1 MLCDA
6 DVLIW
11 VLRDYEKAV
20 RTVEL
25 LAERC
30 LSVATYMELA
40 RGARDKRELR
50 GIKGYLSEY
59 GFRLLPLTERIGHR
73 ASVYVEGHSLSSGLG
88 VVDALVAATA
98 VENGLALLSGNVR
111 HYRPIADLEVKA
123 FRP

>member
-11 VLRDYEKAV
+11 VLRNYEKAI

-25 LAERC
+25 LTERC
-30 LSVATYMELA
+30 LSVATYMELV

-73 ASVYVEGHSLSSGLG
+73 ASVYVEQHGLSSGLG
-88 VVDALVAATA
+88 VVDAPVAATA
-98 VENGLALLSGNVR
+98 TENGLALLTGNAK
-111 HYRPIADLEVKA
+111 HYRPIAALKVKT